1 VYRQPAGLLIK
12 GCGAAGNPWIK
23 EDTMMVAKQKDAW
36 LIAVIAVVA
45 VIVGYIYALLSS
57 PYPIIHW

>member
-1 VYRQPAGLLIK
+1 MIK
-12 GCGAAGNPWIK
+12 GCGAAGNPWRK